1 LTRVAIVGGGMAG
14 LVAAHYLRRQDRG
27 CDVEVFEAGSRCGG
41 LIRTERVDG
50 YLLEHGADMFATQP
64 DAALR
69 LCESLGIA
77 DRLILPQP
85 GTRGAAIIDRGR
97 VLRVPDGFVLMRA
110 TRMLP
115 MLTTPLLSLR
125 GKLRLAMEGL
135 VRPRPED
142 QEDESIESFVVRRM
156 GREVLD
162 RIVQPLVGGIYT
174 GDVKKLSMAATMG
187 QFMKMESESGSLC
200 RATFARRRAGVD
212 STERTSAGA
221 RYEQFRSLPGGLQ
234 ELLDALQ
241 ASLPAESLRT
251 GQRVTKLEASVGGW
265 RLWGDDGESQDRDW
279 GEFDHVVLALP
290 AALSARLLGDL
301 VPDVAQRLQG
311 IVAAS
316 SAVVAL
322 GVRESDIARPVDIAG
337 FVVPLRERRPI
348 LAASFTSDKFAGR
361 APAGEKLI
369 RVFFGGELQ
378 REWLER
384 DDDELIRI
392 AREQLGEL
400 IDLGGSPRLARVIR
414 WNDAMPQY
422 RVGHLQRVREI
433 EAGLAAHAGLHLI
446 GNSLHGVGIAPT
458 VLAAER
464 VANRILA
471 ESASV
476 MPGRSE

>member
-1 LTRVAIVGGGMAG
+1 MAG
-14 LVAAHYLRRQDRG
+14 LVAAHHLRRQDSG
-27 CDVEVFEAGSRCGG
+27 CDVEVFEASSRCGG

-85 GTRGAAIIDRGR
+85 GTRGAAIVDRGR

-110 TRMLP
+110 TRLLP

-187 QFMKMESESGSLC
+187 QFLKMESESGSLC
-200 RATFARRRAGVD
+200 RATFARRRSGVD

-241 ASLPAESLRT
+241 ESLPAESLRT
-251 GQRVTKLEASVGGW
+251 GQRVTRLESAAGGW
-265 RLWGDDGESQDRDW
+265 RLWGDAEANGGDW

-301 VPDVAQRLQG
+301 APDVAQRLRG

-384 DDDELIRI
+384 DDEELIRI
-392 AREQLGEL
+392 AREQLAEL
-400 IDLGGSPRLARVIR
+400 IGLGGPPRLARVIR

-464 VANRILA
+464 VATRILT
-471 ESASV
+471 ESASAL
-476 MPGRSE
+476 PG